1 MSSKRKEEI
10 KRIELVN
17 EKQSL
22 ISNQIIPIDTKE
34 ANFKMLMEIYDKARK
49 NVEQLINAIKQET
62 KNKYEYDLINSVTSR
77 IKSPQSILNKMKR
90 KKYELNYRNMINL
103 IDDIAGVRIVC
114 ELKSDI
120 KKIRK
125 ILRKMP
131 GITVIE
137 EKDYIK
143 KPKKSG
149 YSAYHL
155 VVETPVNYNG
165 HNIVVKVEIQIRTMA
180 MDYWATVEHKMRYK
194 SKAKISF
201 FDSKKLSLYA
211 KILNSMDNKIMQIYR
226 KQTREIVKQ
235 KKD

>member
-1 MSSKRKEEI
+1 
-10 KRIELVN
+10 
-17 EKQSL
+17 
-22 ISNQIIPIDTKE
+22 
-34 ANFKMLMEIYDKARK
+34 MEIYDEARK

-62 KNKYEYDLINSVTSR
+62 KNKYEYDVINSVTSR

-90 KKYELNYRNMINL
+90 KKYELNYRNMINF

-120 KKIRK
+120 KRIRK
-125 ILRKMP
+125 ILRQMP
-131 GITVIE
+131 GITIIE

-155 VVETPVNYNG
+155 VVETPVNYKDN
-165 HNIVVKVEIQIRTMA
+165 NIAVKVEIQIRTMA

-201 FDSKKLSLYA
+201 MDSKKLSLYA
-211 KILNSMDNKIMQIYR
+211 KILNLMDNKIMKIYR
-226 KQTREIVKQ
+226 KQTRELVKQ
-235 KKD
+235 SKEILY

>member
-1 MSSKRKEEI
+1 
-10 KRIELVN
+10 
-17 EKQSL
+17 
-22 ISNQIIPIDTKE
+22 
-34 ANFKMLMEIYDKARK
+34 MEIYDEARK

-62 KNKYEYDLINSVTSR
+62 KNKYEYDVINSVTSR

-90 KKYELNYRNMINL
+90 KKYELNYRNMINF

-120 KKIRK
+120 KSIRK
-125 ILRKMP
+125 ILRQMP
-131 GITVIE
+131 GITIIE

-155 VVETPVNYNG
+155 VVETPVNYKNN
-165 HNIVVKVEIQIRTMA
+165 NIAVKVEIQIRTMA

-201 FDSKKLSLYA
+201 MDSKKLSLYA
-211 KILNSMDNKIMQIYR
+211 KILNLMDNKIMKIYR
-226 KQTREIVKQ
+226 KQTRELIKH
-235 KKD
+235 

>member
-1 MSSKRKEEI
+1 
-10 KRIELVN
+10 
-17 EKQSL
+17 
-22 ISNQIIPIDTKE
+22 
-34 ANFKMLMEIYDKARK
+34 MLMEIYNEARK

-62 KNKYEYDLINSVTSR
+62 KNKYEYDVINSVTSR

-90 KKYELNYRNMINL
+90 KKYELNYRNMINF

-120 KKIRK
+120 KRIRK
-125 ILRKMP
+125 ILRQMP
-131 GITVIE
+131 GITIIE

-155 VVETPVNYNG
+155 VVETPVNYKNN
-165 HNIVVKVEIQIRTMA
+165 NIAVKVEIQIRTMA

-201 FDSKKLSLYA
+201 MDSKKLSLYA
-211 KILNSMDNKIMQIYR
+211 KILNLMDNKIMKIYR
-226 KQTREIVKQ
+226 KQTRELIKQ
-235 KKD
+235 SKEILY